1 MRKDVQAG
9 PLVPSTKSFVVEKFT
24 CKQILCFLFNR
35 GYANL
40 YYILPCKNRYIS
52 ILTVGYSELSSMIQ
66 NYSNTKFILGLIQ
79 LIEKMHD

>member
-52 ILTVGYSELSSMIQ
+52 MQTAGYSELSSLIQ
-66 NYSNTKFILGLIQ
+66 NIRIQ
-79 LIEKMHD
+79 NSYWV